1 MIEPHCL
8 TNDGDAARRL
18 FPAVFLGHRIRF
30 RGAAKMVSSEPI
42 LIWSG
47 GAHGVGAATMH
58 AEIDWAIQY
67 DFYMSNGGCESAV
80 VSIKVMP

>member
-1 MIEPHCL
+1 MTAMLRADCFRPFSWAIEY
-8 TNDGDAARRL
+8 GFAERRKW
-18 FPAVFLGHRIRF
+18 FLRN
-30 RGAAKMVSSEPI
+30 PI